1 MASVTIT
8 PIASSDDLAAATVL
22 FRKYAESLGID
33 LHFQDFGTELRSMP
47 GKYAPPDGALFLARN
62 QEGEAIGCVGLRP
75 LSSTDGLSEMKR
87 LYVEPQGRGLGVG
100 KLLAESVIK
109 EATRLRYS
117 AIVLDTLESMVS
129 ARALYKSLG
138 FVETEAYYDTPLKKD
153 TRFLKLVLC

>member
-1 MASVTIT
+1 
-8 PIASSDDLAAATVL
+8 
-22 FRKYAESLGID
+22 
-33 LHFQDFGTELRSMP
+33 MP

-117 AIVLDTLESMVS
+117 AIVLDTLDSMVS

-153 TRFLKLVLC
+153 TRFLKLVLR